1 MEQVL
6 SAFGID
12 WRLLIFNSINFG
24 LMLLALTYFLYKP
37 LMRILDE
44 RRGKVAQGVLDAQA
58 AEEKLVEV
66 EHSRQEVLAQAG
78 FEADELLAHTRRAA
92 AEAEREA
99 RERGEEMLPSRLDT
113 GEVEHETVMLIAGE
127 RLVGRVPV
135 AEVRL
140 GPTRAGAAG
149 IDLGEGSRDPVADAC
164 GQGTRGHSV
173 SSCHGSRRRPG
184 AVPRAFREGFSRM
197 IKYVSKLEAAM

>member
-66 EHSRQEVLAQAG
+66 ECSRQEVLAQAG

-99 RERGEEMLPSRLDT
+99 RARGEVAAASALMEAEMQAKELKWKAL
-113 GEVEHETVMLIAGE
+113 
-127 RLVGRVPV
+127 
-135 AEVRL
+135 
-140 GPTRAGAAG
+140 
-149 IDLGEGSRDPVADAC
+149 
-164 GQGTRGHSV
+164 
-173 SSCHGSRRRPG
+173 
-184 AVPRAFREGFSRM
+184 
-197 IKYVSKLEAAM
+197 LEAKEETAKLVVLGVEKVMKERV